1 METSAPRRL
10 PSVGSLSE
18 HQQRGWR
25 CCWCRWPLHP
35 GYDRAV
41 GEIRVA
47 PERGATY
54 TVFLRECADKKE
66 CQDRL
71 PGSDSP
77 RSASGA
83 DAESAS

>member
-25 CCWCRWPLHP
+25 CCWCRWQLHP

-47 PERGATY
+47 PERGAAY
-54 TVFLRECADKKE
+54 TVFLRECADTEE
-66 CQDRL
+66 CQARA
-71 PGSDSP
+71 PGNNSP
-77 RSASGA
+77 HSTTEPDATAAS
-83 DAESAS
+83 